1 LDFNIWR
8 TIKLGTGLKTNDDFW
23 YALHNKGF
31 ACSADIIF
39 KPFMVATQ
47 ETEVDLVKVTAVEL
61 GFRNEVRREQIYQRA
76 RELGLELCPAEVGPQ
91 LRLQYRNQPKEESI
105 IVAMEPII
113 NTDSDGA
120 PYLFM
125 VDGAGRHNA
134 IRGQLNAI
142 RGNIDFDPT
151 ETWVFVRPRK

>member
-1 LDFNIWR
+1 MDFKIWR

-23 YALHNKGF
+23 YALHDKGF
-31 ACSADIIF
+31 HCSADIIF
-39 KPFMVATQ
+39 KPFMIATK
-47 ETEVDLVKVTAVEL
+47 EAKVDLVKITGTEL
-61 GFRNEVRREQIYQRA
+61 GFGNDVRQEQIYQRA

-91 LRLQYRNQPKEESI
+91 LRLQYRNQPKKESI

-113 NTDSDGA
+113 NTDSDGR

-125 VDGAGRHNA
+125 VDGAT
-134 IRGQLNAI
+134 QLNAI

-151 ETWVFVRPRK
+151 YTWVFVRPRK